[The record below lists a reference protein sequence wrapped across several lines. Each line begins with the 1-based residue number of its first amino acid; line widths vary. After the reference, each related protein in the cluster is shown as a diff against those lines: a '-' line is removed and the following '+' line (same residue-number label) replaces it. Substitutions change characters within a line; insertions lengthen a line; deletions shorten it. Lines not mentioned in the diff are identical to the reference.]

1 TVHDVVC
8 TAGPF
13 DRPFEERRD
22 WVCIAVVKQ
31 GTFQYR
37 TSHGRATLAP
47 GAILLGNAGQCFEC
61 SHEHG
66 SGDHCLSLHFAPDYF
81 ERIIAAIP
89 GERLPFEVPRLPPSP
104 SLIPFI
110 VAAESAEHDA
120 MEMEEIACKWAGG
133 VVRRRS
139 GPPPAATARSK
150 HDERRVSEAARRIEA
165 DPSEPMTLVTL
176 ARQAGTSPFHFLR
189 VFRSVT
195 GVTPHQ

>member
-61 SHEHG
+61 GHEHG
-66 SGDHCLSLHFAPDYF
+66 SGDRCLSLHFAPDYF
-81 ERIIAAIP
+81 ERILAAVP
-89 GERLPFEVPRLPPSP
+89 CARLPFEVPSLPPSP
-104 SLIPFI
+104 SLIPFF
-110 VAAESAEHDA
+110 VGAESADHNA
-120 MEMEEIACKWAGG
+120 MELEEIALHLAGG
-133 VVRRRS
+133 VVMRSRRAT
-139 GPPPAATARSK
+139 PAATIPSQ
-150 HDERRVSEAARRIEA
+150 HNERRVSEA
-165 DPSEPMTLVTL
+165 V
-176 ARQAGTSPFHFLR
+176 
-189 VFRSVT
+189 
-195 GVTPHQ
+195 